1 MRVQMQ
7 IKAILSIFTA
17 ARDRNGNCYHAAQYT
32 DTATG
37 VSIQFGNIGGASNMN
52 ALPGLLGYDWENVY
66 LMHAVLPI
74 RQWQRFTKA
83 WPYIANHANETAVAA
98 VKTALEGK

>member
-1 MRVQMQ
+1 MQ

-37 VSIQFGNIGGASNMN
+37 VTVKFGNIGGASNMDS
-52 ALPGLLGYDWENVY
+52 LPRLLGYDTSNVY
-66 LMHAVLPI
+66 YTREVLPI
-74 RQWQRFTKA
+74 RQWQRFTKS
-83 WPYIANHANETAVAA
+83 WPYLCNHADEKAVAA
-98 VKTALEGK
+98 VKTALAAV